1 MPVQRWCEIDSRSV
15 SIDGNSIGSPRARQV
30 VDHFRSNPG
39 YWCEPGIDTAFHTGL
54 NVHVTTQGPTGHVV
68 PVHPS
73 CFVKR
78 AAHPALDT
86 ATGRDQAVDNELT
99 ALGIIFT
106 EFYYWLTVVLM
117 FFIHVGFC
125 MYEVGVSRHK
135 NHMHTLMK
143 NTMLIPLVTITFFFF
158 GWWIYFAFPNG
169 PGIIG
174 GLVEAPHAVA
184 WSEVMGAHMGGAD
197 DLENG
202 WARINGVFWAAFLL
216 FSWTAASIVS
226 GSVIERIK
234 SSGFWILAVGIG
246 SVFWI
251 IDAAWGW
258 HAEGW
263 MVQLLGYHDAYAS
276 GVIHAI
282 AGGFALGILVVLGP
296 RIGKFAPDGTPRN
309 INPRNP
315 WLVTIGLFLI
325 YTGFWGFYV
334 ACNIPMWDIQA
345 GDEVFYSATNIYLG
359 PTTLSAITMNFL
371 MSLAGGLLMGY
382 IVSKGDAFWTYSS
395 GLAGIIAASAGNDL
409 YHPIQAMIIAGLG
422 VVFMYKVHYWVER
435 TFKVDDAVGAVAVH
449 GYAGFFGVVVA
460 GFVLWGYPSS
470 PTDGYAS
477 INPLG
482 QFVGALIMFGL
493 LGFLPGW
500 IMAKILNGFGLLR
513 IPRQVELMGLDTA
526 AIRELAAEEQAI
538 IDAENEAAGKA

>member
-1 MPVQRWCEIDSRSV
+1 M
-15 SIDGNSIGSPRARQV
+15 
-30 VDHFRSNPG
+30 
-39 YWCEPGIDTAFHTGL
+39 
-54 NVHVTTQGPTGHVV
+54 
-68 PVHPS
+68 
-73 CFVKR
+73 
-78 AAHPALDT
+78 
-86 ATGRDQAVDNELT
+86 DNELT

-106 EFYYWLTVVLM
+106 EFYYWLTVVIM
-117 FFIHVGFC
+117 FLIHVGFC
-125 MYEVGVSRHK
+125 MYEVGASRHK

-169 PGIIG
+169 PGITGPLLG
-174 GLVEAPHAVA
+174 GDDTAHAVP
-184 WSEVMGAHMGGAD
+184 WSEVMGPHMGGQDELGA
-197 DLENG
+197 G

-234 SSGFWILAVGIG
+234 STGFWILAVGIG
-246 SVFWI
+246 SVWWI

-258 HAEGW
+258 HSAGW
-263 MVQLLGYHDAYAS
+263 MVQILGYHDAYAS

-282 AGGFALGILVVLGP
+282 AGGYALGILFVLGP
-296 RIGKFAPDGTPRN
+296 RIGKFSADGTPRN
-309 INPRNP
+309 IHPRNP

-334 ACNIPMWDIQA
+334 ACNVPMWDIQA
-345 GDEVFYSATNIYLG
+345 GDGVFFSATNIYLA
-359 PTTLSAITMNFL
+359 PTTLSGITVNFL

-382 IVSKGDAFWTYSS
+382 IVSRGDAFWTYSS

-409 YHPIQAMIIAGLG
+409 YHPIQAMVIAAVG
-422 VVFMYKVHYWVER
+422 VVFMYRMHYFVER
-435 TFKVDDAVGAVAVH
+435 TFKIDDAVGAVAVH
-449 GYAGFFGVVVA
+449 GYAGFFGVVIA

-470 PTDGYAS
+470 PDTEFAS

-482 QFVGALIMFGL
+482 QILGAIIMFGV

-500 IMAKILNGFGLLR
+500 VTAKILAAFDLLR
-513 IPRQVELMGLDTA
+513 IPRQVELMGLDTSA
-526 AIRELAAEEQAI
+526 RAEITDDESAI
-538 IDAENEAAGKA
+538 IQAEREAISGGR